1 MNRLKSGDLLEKTA
15 ARLSLPGEILAGLP
29 KVEITGRGTLTVE
42 NHRGLLEYT
51 QERIEINGG
60 RIMITVRGDGMN
72 IRSMSAD
79 ALLVEGTIISVE
91 LDS

>member
-1 MNRLKSGDLLEKTA
+1 MDKRKTGEFLEKA
-15 ARLSLPGEILAGLP
+15 SSRLSLPGEALAGLP
-29 KVEITGRGTLTVE
+29 KVEITGRGRLTVE

-60 RIMITVRGDGMN
+60 RIMITVRGDGLN
-72 IRSMSAD
+72 IRAMSAE
-79 ALLVEGTIISVE
+79 ALLIEGLVVSVE